1 MLAFLAAL
9 ILALI
14 EMLLGY
20 LGSKTEAAAIA
31 CATEAHSTY
40 STLNGSHHV
49 ANNALT
55 TAVAI

>member
-1 MLAFLAAL
+1 MPAFSQAL

-20 LGSKTEAAAIA
+20 LGSKTEAAAVA
-31 CATEAHSTY
+31 CATEAHFTY
-40 STLNGSHHV
+40 SPLNGSHPV

-55 TAVAI
+55 TAVAM

>member
-20 LGSKTEAAAIA
+20 LGSKTEAAAVA

-40 STLNGSHHV
+40 SPLNGSHPV
-49 ANNALT
+49 ANNAVT
-55 TAVAI
+55 RGVAI